1 MEPQLP
7 RQSVLGWKLEVR
19 FTGSILLRALLC
31 SVKGPK
37 IIRGEAEKWREEWA
51 PSVSRT
57 VWVDAGWPFI
67 DSSLLAPCPWLLLTL
82 YLQHSSEKSQP

>member
-37 IIRGEAEKWREEWA
+37 IIRGESEKWREERA

-57 VWVDAGWPFI
+57 VWVRRWLALYRLVP
-67 DSSLLAPCPWLLLTL
+67 SCPVSLVAPDTVLTA
-82 YLQHSSEKSQP
+82 QF